1 MRLLKNGNALIV
13 PMLILGVLYF
23 VIGFGV
29 GITGFLTP
37 FLKDALHLTVT
48 QSYLV
53 PVAVFSGYIIFGIPA
68 GWVVSKAG
76 YKRSIAW
83 SLIIIGFGMV
93 LFVPS
98 AGMGSFPT
106 FLLALFI
113 IGTGK
118 TFLQVAVNP
127 YVTIIGPREGTVM
140 RMCLM
145 GILNKLAWWI
155 SPVFLGLFLDL
166 SNVKLDQ
173 VSFPFYLATGILIV
187 MGVSM
192 AFVPLP
198 EVKASGESES
208 ATDETNEKSAGKLS
222 ISRMPHLFLGVLALF
237 LYIGVEIL
245 PMVSVIDFAKA
256 IHGEGAANLEGYAK
270 YIPIGMFI
278 GYVFGV
284 FMVPKMIS
292 QARALVLFAVIGIIS
307 SFCVIFLP
315 ARIAIYCF
323 AAIGF
328 ANSIMWGAIWPLA
341 IADLGRF
348 TKKGSSFMVMA
359 LVGAAVF
366 PLIFGYII
374 DTLKTAEIPA
384 VGDYQNAYWIFIP
397 AYLFILYFG
406 AYGYKI
412 RRNKL
417 RQTV

>member
-1 MRLLKNGNALIV
+1 MANMRLPKSGNTLFI
-13 PMLILGVLYF
+13 PMLIIGVLYF
-23 VIGFGV
+23 IIGFGV
-29 GITGFLTP
+29 GISGFLTP
-37 FLKDALHLTVT
+37 FLKDALDLTVT

-68 GWVVSKAG
+68 GWVVSRVG
-76 YKRSIAW
+76 YKRCIIL
-83 SLIIIGFGMV
+83 SLVLIGVGMI

-98 AGMGSFPT
+98 AKTGSFHT

-113 IGTGK
+113 VGTGK

-155 SPVFLGLFLDL
+155 SPVFLGLFLNLND
-166 SNVKLDQ
+166 VKLDQ
-173 VSFPFYLATGILIV
+173 VSFPFYLVAGILIV
-187 MGVSM
+187 FVISM
-192 AFVPLP
+192 FFAPLP

-208 ATDETNEKSAGKLS
+208 GPEETGANPAGNSS
-222 ISRMPHLFLGVLALF
+222 IFQMPHLFLGVLALF

-245 PMVSVIDFAKA
+245 PMVSIIDFAKS
-256 IHGEGAANLEGYAK
+256 IHGEGVTNLAGYAK
-270 YIPIGMFI
+270 FIPIGMFI
-278 GYVFGV
+278 GYIFGV

-292 QARALVLFAVIGIIS
+292 QARALVLFAVIGIVAS
-307 SFCVIFLP
+307 LCVIFLP

-323 AAIGF
+323 AATGF

-348 TKKGSSFMVMA
+348 TKKGASFMVMS

-366 PLIFGYII
+366 PLIFGFII
-374 DTLKTAEIPA
+374 DIIKTTELPA
-384 VGDYQNAYWIFIP
+384 VGDYQNAYWILIP

-406 AYGYKI
+406 ALGYKI
-412 RRNKL
+412 RRNK
-417 RQTV
+417 T

>member
-1 MRLLKNGNALIV
+1 MRLLKGGNALVI
-13 PMLILGVLYF
+13 PMLIIGILYF

-29 GITGFLTP
+29 GISGFLTP

-53 PVAVFSGYIIFGIPA
+53 PVAVFSGYIIFGVPA

-76 YKRSIAW
+76 YKRCIVY
-83 SLIIIGFGMV
+83 SLIIMSLGMV
-93 LFVPS
+93 LFIPS
-98 AGMGSFPT
+98 ARMGSFPT

-140 RMCLM
+140 RMCIM
-145 GILNKLAWWI
+145 GILNKLAWWA
-155 SPVFLGLFLDL
+155 SPVFLGVFLNL
-166 SNVKLDQ
+166 NNVKLDQ
-173 VSFPFYLATGILIV
+173 VSLPFYLVTVILII
-187 MGVSM
+187 MGISM
-192 AFVPLP
+192 AFAPLP
-198 EVKASGESES
+198 EVKAAGEGESGPG
-208 ATDETNEKSAGKLS
+208 ETNESPAGKLS
-222 ISRMPHLFLGVLALF
+222 IFQMPHLFLGVLALF

-256 IHGEGAANLEGYAK
+256 IHGEGVANLEGYAK
-270 YIPIGMFI
+270 YIPVGMFI
-278 GYVFGV
+278 GYIFGV
-284 FMVPKMIS
+284 FMVPKVVS
-292 QARALVLFAVIGIIS
+292 QARALVLFAIIGIIAS
-307 SFCVIFLP
+307 LCVIFLP
-315 ARIAIYCF
+315 ARVAIYCF
-323 AAIGF
+323 AAVGF

-348 TKKGSSFMVMA
+348 TKMGSSFMVMA

-374 DTLKTAEIPA
+374 DILKTAETPA
-384 VGDYQNAYWIFIP
+384 AGDYQTAYWIFIP
-397 AYLFILYFG
+397 AYLFIFYFG

-412 RRNKL
+412 RRAA
-417 RQTV
+417 T